1 MRGRFLWLLV
11 VSTSLAT
18 VGQPRACAYRE
29 TVQPAKAKVGFE
41 LYRDYLI
48 VLRGSAGPVKGLNF
62 LLDTGATP
70 SVLDARVAAKL
81 GLQVAPEK
89 VAVLNG
95 NVAGG
100 RSTMPSL
107 EVGPLRRDNLPVL
120 VQDLSFLRKALP
132 VQIDG
137 ILGLDVLGQS
147 SFVIDYASREIRFGT
162 APSLPVSIPLQI
174 KEGLAIVDATVN
186 HATVHLLLDTGAPS
200 LIMFE
205 EMSAA
210 ASGKGG
216 SQPTARTIGEF
227 DRRQVRLNSFAL
239 GEKEFGRQAAFMV
252 QNTRD
257 AGHDFD
263 GLMSPAALGITMIA
277 VDLGRG
283 TLAFAR

>member
-1 MRGRFLWLLV
+1 MRGRFFWLLV

-18 VGQPRACAYRE
+18 VGQPRACAYGE
-29 TVQPAKAKVGFE
+29 SVQPAKAKVGFE

-81 GLQVAPEK
+81 RLQVVPEE

-100 RSTMPSL
+100 RSTVPSL
-107 EVGPLRRDNLPVL
+107 EVGPMRKDNLPVL
-120 VQDLSFLRKALP
+120 VQDLSFLRKAMP

-137 ILGLDVLGQS
+137 IVGLDVLGQS

-162 APSLPVSIPLQI
+162 APSLPVSVPLQI

-186 HATVHLLLDTGAPS
+186 HAAVHLLLDTGAPS
-200 LIMFE
+200 MIMFE
-205 EMSAA
+205 EMSA
-210 ASGKGG
+210 KG
-216 SQPTARTIGEF
+216 SPQPTAKTIGEF

-252 QNTRD
+252 HNTRD
-257 AGHDFD
+257 TGHDFD
-263 GLMSPAALGITMIA
+263 GLMSPAALGITMVA

-283 TLAFAR
+283 TLAFARER

>member
-1 MRGRFLWLLV
+1 
-11 VSTSLAT
+11 
-18 VGQPRACAYRE
+18 
-29 TVQPAKAKVGFE
+29 
-41 LYRDYLI
+41 
-48 VLRGSAGPVKGLNF
+48 VKGLNF

-81 GLQVAPEK
+81 GLQVAPEE

-100 RSTMPSL
+100 RSTVPNL
-107 EVGPLRRDNLPVL
+107 EVGPLLRENLPVL

-137 ILGLDVLGQS
+137 IVGLDLLGQS
-147 SFVIDYASREIRFGT
+147 SFVIDYGSREIRFGT
-162 APSLPVSIPLQI
+162 APWLPVSVPLQI

-210 ASGKGG
+210 KGG
-216 SQPTARTIGEF
+216 PQPTAKTIGEF
-227 DRRQVRLNSFAL
+227 DRREVRLNSFAL
-239 GEKEFGRQAAFMV
+239 GEKEFGRQAAFMIH
-252 QNTRD
+252 NTRD

-263 GLMSPAALGITMIA
+263 GLMSPAALGITMVA

-283 TLAFAR
+283 TLAFARER